1 MTALTIGTRVRVTR
15 GEYAKREGQVI
26 AGKVIE
32 GQAIACP
39 GFPWR
44 DHRRVQLD
52 PLPDGAVERAPLI
65 PEDELR
71 AISPAP
77 RPGPG
82 FGQLSLF
89 DLEVA

>member
-1 MTALTIGTRVRVTR
+1 MSLTIGTRVRVTL
-15 GEYAKREGQVI
+15 GEHAKRTGV
-26 AGKVIE
+26 VVDV
-32 GQAIACP
+32 P

-71 AISPAP
+71 AIAPAP

>member
-1 MTALTIGTRVRVTR
+1 MTLAIGTRVRVTA
-15 GEYAKREGQVI
+15 GEHVKRTGEVVGI
-26 AGKVIE
+26 
-32 GQAIACP
+32 
-39 GFPWR
+39 PWR
-44 DHRRVQLD
+44 DHRRVKLD
-52 PLPDGAVERAPLI
+52 PLPDGPAERAPLI

-82 FGQLSLF
+82 LGQLSLF